1 MLTLNASDTQWGIF
15 DFSKTQ
21 VQKKTNLL
29 VQTDDAKEKGSFYE
43 DCNFQVKGS
52 NYITRQSKYL
62 MGYSLPNEKVH
73 GKRMGALSVIQEP
86 ESYSIFQD
94 DNMLVD
100 FTT

>member
-1 MLTLNASDTQWGIF
+1 
-15 DFSKTQ
+15 
-21 VQKKTNLL
+21 
-29 VQTDDAKEKGSFYE
+29 
-43 DCNFQVKGS
+43 
-52 NYITRQSKYL
+52 

-100 FTT
+100 FTA